1 MRKYVFPEHISAD
14 AFPEL
19 LELTKSAA
27 IVQFLVRRGI
37 TSAAELEKFKKGA
50 DFINHKDIWK
60 IEEVAKTIIDH
71 VSNNKK
77 ICVYGD
83 YDVDGMVAASIMWRY
98 LSKELGAKS
107 TIYIPNRQEEGYG
120 LNNDALEDI
129 SSQGYD
135 VVITVDCG
143 VRDVELIADWSKK
156 GLEIIVTDHHQP
168 GDKIPGCLLVHPL
181 YPKQEAKNQFTS
193 GSVVAWKLIR
203 TMEEEKA
210 VGHDFSDSIIDL
222 VGLSLVTDI
231 MPLLGENRAII
242 IKALAKARSNPSLP
256 IKLILLSQQ
265 VQPEQ
270 CDMYHLGFMIG
281 PRLNSTGRVGDAY
294 QTVRLLSTDKE
305 EFALSLL
312 SEIES
317 TNIQRQSIMK
327 RVFEEADQSKV
338 LVRES
343 LIIAYGEGWE
353 DGVIGLV
360 AGRLLQRYD
369 MPTIVM
375 TKDKSNGSI
384 KGSARSITNLNITA
398 VLDGIKDSLLKYG
411 GHHAAAGFTVRDSSH
426 EEFISIIEKHLAEQY
441 TNYVPENTR
450 TIDISISPR
459 DLSEDLMKG
468 IEMLEPYGQGNF
480 APIVSI
486 KGQIHQINMMGA
498 MGEHARIQ
506 LSSGDSI
513 VTCVFFSAKAV
524 VGKFIQG
531 DTVTFVG
538 KVKRNTFRGNT
549 EIQFYVDDVIDYS
562 PNEAM
567 AGM

>member
-1 MRKYVFPEHISAD
+1 MRKYVLPEHISAD
-14 AFPEL
+14 SFPDL
-19 LELTKSAA
+19 LEFTQSAA

-37 TSAAELEKFKKGA
+37 TSVEELQRFQKGA
-50 DFINHKDIWK
+50 ESINHKDIWE
-60 IEEVAKTIIDH
+60 IEKVGELILKY
-71 VSNNKK
+71 VSEGKK

-83 YDVDGMVAASIMWRY
+83 YDVDGMVAASILWRY

-120 LNNDALEDI
+120 LNNEALEDI
-129 SSQGYD
+129 ASQGYD

-143 VRDVELIADWSKK
+143 VRDADLIAQWQSKK
-156 GLEIIVTDHHQP
+156 LEIIVTDHHQP
-168 GDKIPGCLLVHPL
+168 GEKIPECPIVHPL
-181 YPKQEAKNQFTS
+181 YPDKEAANKYTS
-193 GSVVAWKLIR
+193 GTVVAWKLIR
-203 TMEEEKA
+203 TIEELRKTE
-210 VGHDFSDSIIDL
+210 HTFSDSVVDL

-231 MPLLGENRAII
+231 MPLLEENRAII
-242 IKALAKARSNPSLP
+242 IKALEKARTDPSLP

-265 VQPEQ
+265 IQPEQ
-270 CDMYHLGFMIG
+270 CDIYHFGFIIG
-281 PRLNSTGRVGDAY
+281 PRLNSTGRVGNAY
-294 QTVRLLSTDKE
+294 QTVRLLATDKE

-312 SEIES
+312 REIET

-327 RVFEEADQSKV
+327 RVFEEADQAKT

-343 LIIAYGEGWE
+343 LIVAYGEGWE

-375 TKDKSNGSI
+375 TKEKNSGLL
-384 KGSARSITNLNITA
+384 KGSARSITNLNITE
-398 VLDGIKDSLLKYG
+398 VLEGIKENLAKYG
-411 GHHAAAGFTVRDSSH
+411 GHHAAAGFTVKDESF
-426 EEFISIIEKHLAEQY
+426 ENFIAALEKHLAEQY

-459 DLSEDLMKG
+459 DVSEDLMKG
-468 IEMLEPYGQGNF
+468 IELLEPYGQGNF
-480 APIVSI
+480 APLVAI

-498 MGEHARIQ
+498 MGEHARIH
-506 LSSGDSI
+506 LSSGDAV
-513 VTCVFFSAKAV
+513 VTCVFFNAKAV
-524 VGKFIQG
+524 VGKFLQG

-549 EIQFYVDDVIDYS
+549 EIQFYIDDVIDYS
-562 PNEAM
+562 PSEKD
-567 AGM
+567 GF